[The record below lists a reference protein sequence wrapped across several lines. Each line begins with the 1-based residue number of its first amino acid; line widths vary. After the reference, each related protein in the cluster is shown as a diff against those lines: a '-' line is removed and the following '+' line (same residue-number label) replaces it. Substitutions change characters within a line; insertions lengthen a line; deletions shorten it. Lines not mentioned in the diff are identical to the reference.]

1 VIAVVDY
8 GRGNLGS
15 VEKAFRR
22 VGIPAAITQ
31 DPRTVDDAE
40 AVVLPGDGAFHDAM
54 SNLDR
59 LGLLLA
65 LRRAL
70 DGSRPFLGICL
81 GYQLL
86 FSTSEE
92 FGEGRG
98 LDVVPGAVR
107 RLPAGRKIPH
117 MGWNHV
123 EHDGELRL
131 FEGIPSGTHF
141 YFVHSYYPVVAGT
154 IVAGTM
160 STAFTEG
167 GLTQERVAPP
177 ARSDAP
183 AARSVAPH
191 ARSDAPDA
199 RSMAPDARSVALRT
213 AWCEYGVRFAA
224 AIEVG
229 RIYATQFHPE
239 KSQRW
244 GLRLLENFAAVVK
257 SGR

>member
-1 VIAVVDY
+1 MIAVIDY

-22 VGIPAAITQ
+22 VGIPAVITQ
-31 DPRTVDDAE
+31 DPRSVDEAE

-54 SNLDR
+54 SNLDQ
-59 LGLLLA
+59 LGLLPA
-65 LRRAL
+65 VRRSL

-86 FSTSEE
+86 FSTSDE

-107 RLPAGRKIPH
+107 RLPAGQKIPH

-123 EHDGELRL
+123 EHAGDLRL
-131 FEGIPSGTHF
+131 FDGIPSGTHF
-141 YFVHSYYPVVAGT
+141 YFVHSFYPVPQSG
-154 IVAGTM
+154 
-160 STAFTEG
+160 S
-167 GLTQERVAPP
+167 APLK
-177 ARSDAP
+177 
-183 AARSVAPH
+183 V
-191 ARSDAPDA
+191 
-199 RSMAPDARSVALRT
+199 

-229 RIYATQFHPE
+229 RIHATQFHPE

-244 GLRLLENFAAVVK
+244 GLRMLENFAAIVK